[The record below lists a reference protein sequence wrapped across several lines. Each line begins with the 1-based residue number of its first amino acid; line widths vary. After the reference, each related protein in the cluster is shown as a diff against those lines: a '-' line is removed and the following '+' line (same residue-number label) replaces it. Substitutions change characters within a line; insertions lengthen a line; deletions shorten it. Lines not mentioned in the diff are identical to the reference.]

1 MRIVVLTFNR
11 RTIDLAVTSFRTV
24 LTRLAD
30 LVTRRRRAD
39 ERLDEEIQSHV
50 DALVE
55 EYEARGMSPDA
66 ARRAA
71 RRAFGGVMQMKEAHR
86 EQRTFAFVDLVV
98 SGLRHAA
105 RGLLRRPGTMGLALT
120 GLAVSIGLNA
130 SIFNV
135 LNATVFRG
143 VAAAHPASLVRVDR
157 ASRQGV
163 QNDWPWA
170 EYDLLRR
177 TSHAQLTAWS
187 TRQVT
192 WGTTSTEFRGD
203 VLVHLVSGNF
213 FEVMGGTASAGRVL
227 TARDDQPD
235 ADLVAVVNHAFW
247 QRYLDPGEP
256 FSTGLSVYLDHRR
269 TLIVGVAERSFGGPI
284 TGEETFPAF
293 WVSQRAGVDL
303 GARAKASS
311 GQHEPE
317 SVNIAGRLAPSTSA
331 AQLEAELSSLVR
343 GVETASDGTHPMAMV
358 GPIDRGQS
366 ATWAAI
372 LVLGFTGLVT
382 LVAAMNTGIAFLAA
396 AMSRRQE
403 IATRRAL
410 GASDWRLFRHVVG
423 EVLLLCVPSGL
434 IGLALVR
441 TLSRSLAWLFQV
453 PVTIDVMQHA
463 STMAFGAVLAA
474 VSALVAIVPAAIY
487 WVRQRN
493 ALADHLSDT
502 RAGSAKIS
510 KGFLLIQAAAST
522 FFLILGVLFAR
533 ATSSIEHFDFGFD
546 VPKITTATIPIA
558 DLTNTP
564 PDFWQPALTTLR
576 ETAAIDSVAL
586 AAVPPFMA
594 WPDPEIHRNRV
605 SPEFFATLGLRMVR
619 GRGFT
624 IDDVRADARVAV
636 ITASVAKTLWVS
648 AEPLGDT
655 LERVSPRDRAVVVI
669 GVVADAFMNRV
680 GWPNPGTVY
689 QPLPSRHAEG
699 CLIVRTRG
707 DAATMLEAVRETIR
721 GALPPRTDVDV
732 QALSAGPAFQAAS
745 TRRLGVF
752 GDVLGAVALLLTVM
766 GVSGVTML
774 AVRTR
779 RREIGIRLALGARP
793 AQVTAMVLTS
803 GLRPV
808 LVGVTGGVVAATL
821 AGRGLTN
828 GLAGFSAGNLAAV
841 GLGAMTIVVVTL
853 FATFAPL
860 RVARRIEPVELVRT

>member
-1 MRIVVLTFNR
+1 MRVRPLLARCAHLLT
-11 RTIDLAVTSFRTV
+11 
-24 LTRLAD
+24 
-30 LVTRRRRAD
+30 RRRAD
-39 ERLDEEIQSHV
+39 TRLDEEIQTHL
-50 DALVE
+50 DALAE
-55 EYEARGMSPDA
+55 EYEARGLSPDD
-66 ARRAA
+66 ARREA

-98 SGLRHAA
+98 SDLRHAA

-157 ASRQGV
+157 VFRQGV
-163 QNDWPWA
+163 QNDWPRT
-170 EYDLLRR
+170 EYDVLRR
-177 TSHAQLTAWS
+177 MSRAQLTAWS
-187 TRQVT
+187 ARQVT
-192 WGTTSTEFRGD
+192 WGTTPTESRGD

-213 FEVMGGTASAGRVL
+213 FDVMGGTPGAGRVL
-227 TARDDQPD
+227 TASDDQPD
-235 ADLVAVVNHAFW
+235 AGLVAVVNRAFW

-256 FSTGLSVYLDHRR
+256 FSTGVSVYLDHRP
-269 TLIVGVAERSFGGPI
+269 TLIVGVAEPGFGGPI
-284 TGEETFPAF
+284 TGLETFPAF
-293 WVSQRAGVDL
+293 WVSLRAGANL
-303 GARAKASS
+303 GARTKAPS
-311 GQHEPE
+311 GQREPE
-317 SVNIAGRLAPSTSA
+317 SVNIAGRLAPGTSA
-331 AQLEAELSSLVR
+331 SQLEAELSSLAS
-343 GVETASDGTHPMAMV
+343 GAETAPDGTHPTAMV
-358 GPIDRGQS
+358 GPIDRGQRV
-366 ATWAAI
+366 TWAAL

-410 GASDWRLFRHVVG
+410 GASDWRLLRYVAG

-434 IGLALVR
+434 IGLAIVR

-453 PVTIDVMQHA
+453 PVTIDITQRA
-463 STMAFGAVLAA
+463 STVAFGAVLAI
-474 VSALVAIVPAAIY
+474 VSAIVAIVPAGIY

-493 ALADHLSDT
+493 ALAAHLNDT
-502 RAGSAKIS
+502 RSGSTRIS
-510 KGFLLIQAAAST
+510 KGFVLIQAAAST

-546 VPKITTATIPIA
+546 VSKIATAMIPIA

-564 PDFWQPALTTLR
+564 PDVWQPALTTLR

-586 AAVPPFMA
+586 AIAPPLMA

-624 IDDVRADARVAV
+624 VDDIRADARVAV
-636 ITASVAKTLWVS
+636 ITASVAKTFWGS
-648 AEPLGDT
+648 ADPLGDT
-655 LERVSPRDRAVVVI
+655 LERVSSRDRGVVVI

-689 QPLPSRHAEG
+689 QPLSSRHAEG

-707 DAATMLEAVRETIR
+707 DATMMLDAVRETIQ
-721 GALPPRTDVDV
+721 GALPPRTNVDV
-732 QALSAGPAFQAAS
+732 RALSAGPAFQAAS
-745 TRRLGVF
+745 TRRLGIF
-752 GDVLGAVALLLTVM
+752 GDVLGAVALLLTIM

-808 LVGVTGGVVAATL
+808 FVGVTGGAMTATL
-821 AGRGLTN
+821 AGRALTN
-828 GLAGFSAGNLAAV
+828 GLAGFDAASVTAISAGAL
-841 GLGAMTIVVVTL
+841 TIVAVTL
-853 FATFAPL
+853 LATFAPL
-860 RVARRIEPVELVRT
+860 RVARRVEPVELVRA

>member
-11 RTIDLAVTSFRTV
+11 RTTDLAVIPFRTV
-24 LTRLAD
+24 PTRLAD
-30 LVTRRRRAD
+30 LVTRRRRA
-39 ERLDEEIQSHV
+39 EEH
-50 DALVE
+50 
-55 EYEARGMSPDA
+55 EARGMSPDD

-86 EQRTFAFVDLVV
+86 EQRTLAFVDLVV
-98 SGLRHAA
+98 SDLRHAA

-120 GLAVSIGLNA
+120 GLAVSVGLNA

-135 LNATVFRG
+135 LDATVFRG

-157 ASRQGV
+157 AFRQGV
-163 QNDWPWA
+163 QNGWPWA
-170 EYDLLRR
+170 EYDILRR
-177 TSHAQLTAWS
+177 TSRAQLTAWS
-187 TRQVT
+187 GRQVT
-192 WGTTSTEFRGD
+192 WGTTSTESRED

-235 ADLVAVVNHAFW
+235 ADLAAVVNHAFW

-256 FSTGLSVYLDHRR
+256 FSTGLTVYLDHRR
-269 TLIVGVAERSFGGPI
+269 ALIVGVSERGFGGPV
-284 TGEETFPAF
+284 TGDDTVPAF
-293 WVSQRAGVDL
+293 WVSLHAGANL
-303 GARAKASS
+303 GAHAKGTS
-311 GQHEPE
+311 GMHEPGP
-317 SVNIAGRLAPSTSA
+317 VNIAGRLAPGTSA
-331 AQLEAELSSLVR
+331 SQLEAELSSLAR
-343 GVETASDGTHPMAMV
+343 GATAASDDAHATAVV
-358 GPIDRGQS
+358 GPIDRGES

-372 LVLGFTGLVT
+372 LVLAFTGLVT

-410 GASDWRLFRHVVG
+410 GASEWCLLRHVAG

-463 STMAFGAVLAA
+463 STVAFGAVLAA
-474 VSALVAIVPAAIY
+474 VSALVAIVPAGIY

-493 ALADHLSDT
+493 ALADHLSDM
-502 RAGSAKIS
+502 RSGSAKIS
-510 KGFLLIQAAAST
+510 KGFVLIQAAAST
-522 FFLILGVLFAR
+522 FFRILGVLFAR

-636 ITASVAKTLWVS
+636 ITASVAKTFWGS
-648 AEPLGDT
+648 ADPLGDT
-655 LERVSPRDRAVVVI
+655 LERVSPRDRGVIVI

-689 QPLPSRHAEG
+689 RPLPSRHAEG

-707 DAATMLEAVRETIR
+707 DATMMRDAVRETIQ
-721 GALPPRTDVDV
+721 GALPPRTDVDM
-732 QALSAGPAFQAAS
+732 QALSDGPAFQAAS

-766 GVSGVTML
+766 GVSSVTML

-808 LVGVTGGVVAATL
+808 FVGVMAGAMTATL

-828 GLAGFSAGNLAAV
+828 GLAGFSAGNLTAV

>member
-1 MRIVVLTFNR
+1 
-11 RTIDLAVTSFRTV
+11 
-24 LTRLAD
+24 
-30 LVTRRRRAD
+30 
-39 ERLDEEIQSHV
+39 
-50 DALVE
+50 
-55 EYEARGMSPDA
+55 MSPDDA
-66 ARRAA
+66 HRAA

-86 EQRTFAFVDLVV
+86 QQRTFAFVDLVV
-98 SGLRHAA
+98 SDLRHAA
-105 RGLLRRPGTMGLALT
+105 RGLLRRPGTMRLALT

-130 SIFNV
+130 SIFDV

-157 ASRQGV
+157 AFRQGV
-163 QNDWPWA
+163 RNDWPWA
-170 EYDLLRR
+170 EYDLLSRA
-177 TSHAQLTAWS
+177 SHAQLTAWS

-192 WGTTSTEFRGD
+192 WGTTSTESRGD

-256 FSTGLSVYLDHRR
+256 FSTGLSAYLDHRR
-269 TLIVGVAERSFGGPI
+269 TLIVGVVERGFGGPV
-284 TGEETFPAF
+284 TGEDTFPAF
-293 WVSQRAGVDL
+293 WVALHAGANL
-303 GARAKASS
+303 GARAKGTS
-311 GQHEPE
+311 GMHEPGP
-317 SVNIAGRLAPSTSA
+317 VNIAGRLAPGTSGS
-331 AQLEAELSSLVR
+331 QLEAELSSLAR
-343 GVETASDGTHPMAMV
+343 GATAASDDAHATAVV
-358 GPIDRGQS
+358 GPIDRGES

-372 LVLGFTGLVT
+372 LVLAFTSLVT

-410 GASDWRLFRHVVG
+410 GASEWCLLRHVAG

-441 TLSRSLAWLFQV
+441 TLSRSLAWLFDV
-453 PVTIDVMQHA
+453 PETIDAAQRA
-463 STMAFGAVLAA
+463 STVAFGAGLA
-474 VSALVAIVPAAIY
+474 VMSAAIAIVPAGIY
-487 WVRQRN
+487 WMRQRN
-493 ALADHLSDT
+493 IRVDHLSDT
-502 RAGSAKIS
+502 RSGTAKIN
-510 KGFLLIQAAAST
+510 KGVLLIQATAST

-546 VPKITTATIPIA
+546 VPTIATAMIESA
-558 DLTNTP
+558 DVTNTP
-564 PDFWQPALTTLR
+564 PDFWLPALTTLR
-576 ETAAIDSVAL
+576 ESAGIDGVAL
-586 AAVPPFMA
+586 AAFPPFMA

-636 ITASVAKTLWVS
+636 ITASVAKTFWGS
-648 AEPLGDT
+648 ADPLGDT
-655 LERVSPRDRAVVVI
+655 LDRVDPRDRGIVII

-689 QPLPSRHAEG
+689 RPLPSRSAPG
-699 CLIVRTRG
+699 CLIVRTHG
-707 DAATMLEAVRETIR
+707 DATTMLDAVRETIQ

-732 QALSAGPAFQAAS
+732 QALATWPAIQAAGS
-745 TRRLGVF
+745 RRLGMF

-793 AQVTAMVLTS
+793 AQVTSMVLSS

-808 LVGVTGGVVAATL
+808 IVGVAAGAVLATL
-821 AGRGLTN
+821 AGRVLTN
-828 GLAGFSAGNLAAV
+828 GIAGFTAANVTAVSAGAL
-841 GLGAMTIVVVTL
+841 TIVAIALLAIV
-853 FATFAPL
+853 APL
-860 RVARRIEPVELVRT
+860 RAARRIDPVELVRT